1 MFFFQN
7 LRDHLTYDFGN
18 SVIALPG
25 LGTHA
30 FGTFRERGSNFM
42 WLRDRL
48 PKDIPG
54 SRVFIWDYDTALLD
68 SISVQSIADLGIHF
82 REALRWVSSNGVMV
96 SVSS

>member
-1 MFFFQN
+1 
-7 LRDHLTYDFGN
+7 
-18 SVIALPG
+18 
-25 LGTHA
+25 
-30 FGTFRERGSNFM
+30 M